1 MDCVTEVV
9 RRGRLRWFGHVERK
23 EKDDWVAACR
33 DLVIDGT
40 KGKGRGR
47 KTWVECVKD
56 DLKELGLKKEYTMDR
71 ELWKNMTSG
80 KRLTRTSTQKRTQ
93 KT

>member
-71 ELWKNMTSG
+71 ELWKNLTSG